1 MLNTLENINPS
12 KDMDMHQMQKI
23 YRDVCT
29 DYKHTTKQQ
38 IDERVKA

>member
-12 KDMDMHQMQKI
+12 KDKDKIQKI